1 MSLNILLDSFHLPV
15 FIVYFTVKKNCV
27 EMAGGGTSSSSN
39 ASRQRKRVE
48 VETPPPTTAAL
59 KRAKNGSAFAKC
71 DECNRDVPVALISF
85 HNCSLDAQIKMN
97 LEAQVVEMPT
107 EAKKKPAEIR
117 KSRKAEPKS
126 SKEKTFKNSNKPK
139 RPSTAFFVFMEDF
152 RKSFKEAYPDRKGGA
167 MVAKE
172 GGEKWK
178 SMTDE
183 EKKVYIDR
191 AAERKAEYEKA
202 LEECNE
208 AEKDDDEEEQD
219 EANDSSE
226 KEVEEDVEDDDS

>member
-1 MSLNILLDSFHLPV
+1 
-15 FIVYFTVKKNCV
+15 
-27 EMAGGGTSSSSN
+27 MAGGGSSSSSN
-39 ASRQRKRVE
+39 ASRLRKRVE
-48 VETPPPTTAAL
+48 VETPSPTTAAL
-59 KRAKNGSAFAKC
+59 KRAKSGSAFAKC

-85 HNCSLDAQIKMN
+85 HDCSLDAKIKMN
-97 LEAQVVEMPT
+97 LEAQVVEIPT
-107 EAKKKPAEIR
+107 EAKKKPAEMR

-126 SKEKTFKNSNKPK
+126 SKEKTSKNSNKPK
-139 RPSTAFFVFMEDF
+139 RPPTAFFVFMEDF

-167 MVAKE
+167 VVAKE

-183 EKKVYIDR
+183 EKKVYIDK

-208 AEKDDDEEEQD
+208 AEKEEEEEEEQD
-219 EANDSSE
+219 DADDSSE
-226 KEVEEDVEDDDS
+226 KEVKEDVEEDDS